1 MTSVPDPAPAGLP
14 LDAALIARGLMRGLD
29 RQGWRSLTEVPLSS
43 GHRADVMALDE
54 SGRVLIVEIKS
65 SIADFRADQ
74 KWQAY
79 LDHCDLFAFA
89 VSPSFPTAILPPEVG
104 LFLSDGYEALALR
117 QPATS
122 PAPLPPARRRQLLI
136 RFARIGADR
145 WRRGL
150 VDPDDGLDGGR

>member
-1 MTSVPDPAPAGLP
+1 MTDTPGLAPPDT
-14 LDAALIARGLMRGLD
+14 LDAATIARGLMRGLD
-29 RQGWRSLTEVPLSS
+29 RQGWRSLTEVPLPS

-54 SGRVLIVEIKS
+54 AGRVLIVEIKS

-89 VSPSFPTAILPPEVG
+89 VAARFPTAILPVEAGIFV
-104 LFLSDGYEALALR
+104 SDGYEALALR
-117 QPATS
+117 QPAVA

-150 VDPDDGLDGGR
+150 VDPDDGLDGSR

>member
-1 MTSVPDPAPAGLP
+1 MTTAPDPAAAAC
-14 LDAALIARGLMRGLD
+14 DAATIARGLMRGLD
-29 RQGWRSLTEVPLSS
+29 RQGWRSLTEMPLSS

-54 SGRVLIVEIKS
+54 AGRVLIVEVKS
-65 SIADFRADQ
+65 SIADFRSDQ

-89 VSPSFPTAILPPEVG
+89 VPPGFPTAILPGEAG
-104 LFLSDGYEALALR
+104 LFVCDGYEALALR
-117 QPATS
+117 PPAGA

-150 VDPDDGLDGGR
+150 VDPADGLDGGR

>member
-1 MTSVPDPAPAGLP
+1 MTVEPDPAPGATF
-14 LDAALIARGLMRGLD
+14 DAATIARGLMRGLD

-89 VSPSFPTAILPPEVG
+89 VSPGFPTAILPSEAG

-117 QPATS
+117 QPATA

-150 VDPDDGLDGGR
+150 VDPEDGLDGSR